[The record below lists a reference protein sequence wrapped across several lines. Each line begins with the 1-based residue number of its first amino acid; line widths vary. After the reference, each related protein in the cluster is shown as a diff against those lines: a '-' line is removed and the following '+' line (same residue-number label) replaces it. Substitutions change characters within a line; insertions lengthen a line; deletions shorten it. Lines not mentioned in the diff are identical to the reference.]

1 MSTSHVDEIE
11 IEVAP
16 GDDWRDHARCH
27 GQVRL
32 FFARKAERP
41 EARERR
47 EAKARRLCDAC
58 PVAGTCREWGRLH
71 HEYGFWGGE
80 SEEDRHRAG
89 YTLSAP
95 IGIIRQRETA
105 ADDSAAAC

>member
-1 MSTSHVDEIE
+1 MSTSHLDEIE
-11 IEVAP
+11 FETTLAEN
-16 GDDWRDHARCH
+16 WRDHARCH
-27 GQVRL
+27 GQMRL

-47 EAKARRLCDAC
+47 EAKARRLCDTC
-58 PVAGTCREWGRLH
+58 PVADICREWGRLH

-95 IGIIRQRETA
+95 IGIIRQRQATGTSVTA
-105 ADDSAAAC
+105 C